1 MRRLILEL
9 AENEISQV
17 GIAIPPFQKIKSLE
31 LLHFLRQ
38 DSEEFAAIWRVE
50 LKTPSLNAKDLPLAG
65 LVSEVQILEQE
76 KSGAYTVFVRGG
88 PILSSLL
95 SSFGVTEGYLF
106 PPIAIRGGKI
116 KICFLGSSRQISD
129 FLEKLKGRGIHYR
142 VVLLAEANFG
152 PDSPLNQLTK
162 KQKEVLTTAYRLG
175 YYDIPRRINSDQLAE
190 KLKIANS
197 TLVEHLRKAERRLI
211 VQVLTRGTDFWFD
224 DSPAEKVP

>member
-9 AENEISQV
+9 AEHEISQV

-31 LLHFLRQ
+31 LIHFLRQ

-95 SSFGVTEGYLF
+95 VSFGVTEGYLF

-129 FLEKLKGRGIHYR
+129 FLEKLALHGIHYR

-162 KQKEVLTTAYRLG
+162 GKGRFNHRLP
-175 YYDIPRRINSDQLAE
+175 PRLLRHPRKANSNQLAE

-211 VQVLTRGTDFWFD
+211 VQALTGGTDFWFD
-224 DSPAEKVP
+224 EAPKEK